1 VSELERIYES
11 ATGEKALYR
20 KGSSDYHTLRYV
32 RWLEE
37 MCRPPAI
44 DREPPCP
51 TMRSVRVYSIND
63 AWYNAKKPYAC
74 GYHKEAACKA
84 SPPAIDR
91 DTITRIAD
99 EIADK
104 GVCVARFGTMICS
117 PWFVETAQALRA
129 ALSDSPQEGRPPFDG
144 QLNLYPAEQD
154 TPEGDT
160 NDT

>member
-1 VSELERIYES
+1 MSELERIYES

-44 DREPPCP
+44 DR
-51 TMRSVRVYSIND
+51 
-63 AWYNAKKPYAC
+63 
-74 GYHKEAACKA
+74 
-84 SPPAIDR
+84 

-104 GVCVARFGTMICS
+104 GVCVARFGTMICF

-129 ALSDSPQEGRPPFDG
+129 ALSDSPAECTGCRYEKSLCISDACATCTRFDV
-144 QLNLYPAEQD
+144 ERTD
-154 TPEGDT
+154 RFTPIDKEVTFPEVLRDINNIIT
-160 NDT
+160 KKDD